1 MINIT
6 ITVFLIWDY
15 NVDRITRILNLIGP
29 SLPNNS
35 YLIQKS
41 HSKSREDSRRLIRS
55 YTKTSQLSTMI
66 VWTKVI
72 AVEINVIYM
81 IELIE
86 EMFDEK
92 I

>member
-1 MINIT
+1 
-6 ITVFLIWDY
+6 
-15 NVDRITRILNLIGP
+15 
-29 SLPNNS
+29 
-35 YLIQKS
+35 
-41 HSKSREDSRRLIRS
+41 
-55 YTKTSQLSTMI
+55 MI
-66 VWTKVI
+66 VSTKVI